1 MGKSKSAEK
10 RARQDQIKK
19 ERNRSRKR
27 QAKTSIRKI
36 KELVSEGKLEEAKK
50 LLPHTLSIIDKTA
63 SKGAWHPNK
72 ASREKSKLM
81 KTLK

>member
-1 MGKSKSAEK
+1 MAKPKSAKK

-27 QAKTSIRKI
+27 QAKTSIGKV
-36 KELVSEGKLEEAKK
+36 KALMSEGKLEEAKK

-63 SKGAWHPNK
+63 AKGTWPKNK

>member
-1 MGKSKSAEK
+1 MGRPKSAKK

-27 QAKTSIRKI
+27 QAKTNIGKI
-36 KELVSEGKLEEAKK
+36 KTLMNEGKLEEAKK

-63 SKGAWHPNK
+63 AKGVWHKNK
-72 ASREKSKLM
+72 AAREKSKLI
-81 KTLK
+81 KALK